1 MIMARSP
8 QGDAYVFPKVYR
20 RWKQDYY
27 AERRRFYKNQKKAES
42 EPAATVTVDAELTTK
57 PESTAEPNPSTES
70 DAWILIDSVEGEAAA
85 EPATS
90 KAAEPDPSQ
99 SEPMEQGPA
108 EASVPASSEAE
119 TGEPV
124 ESLRKDMVQWT
135 PAAYSQSLAARDVES
150 DPIEIDPGK
159 VRPKIKYNMISH
171 Y

>member
-1 MIMARSP
+1 MARSP

-42 EPAATVTVDAELTTK
+42 EQAATVTVDAELTTK
-57 PESTAEPNPSTES
+57 PETTAEPNPSTES
-70 DAWILIDSVEGEAAA
+70 DAWILIDSVEGEAPV
-85 EPATS
+85 EPAMSEAT
-90 KAAEPDPSQ
+90 EPDPSQ
-99 SEPMEQGPA
+99 SEPMEQVP
-108 EASVPASSEAE
+108 ASVPASSEAE

-159 VRPKIKYNMISH
+159 VRPKTKYNMIPH